1 MAIAPIPS
9 DLMGVTVLLPT
20 PSDMMGVAPDPQ

>member
-1 MAIAPIPS
+1 MAIAPNPS